1 MMVCRESLVALSE
14 GNVKVEASVKEAKKE
29 RPSNGKC

>member
-1 MMVCRESLVALSE
+1 MIVCRESLVALNE
-14 GNVKVEASVKEAKKE
+14 GNEKVEASVKEAKKE